1 MYLKLSLTFVPEKHN
16 AMLVIFLYKWSFWL
30 MSLTHPYYVSVSEVE
45 YSSKTREMGLS
56 FKFFTDD
63 LEEAIKAESTDKVN
77 LLSGDKAINQKL
89 IEAYVI
95 RHFAIQ
101 TDKVPVK
108 IRFLGLEHDKEA
120 TWCYF
125 EADNIKAFGNIA
137 IRADF
142 LYAAKKEQ
150 VNLFHITVNGN
161 RKSRRLVQPDQGLEE
176 SF

>member
-1 MYLKLSLTFVPEKHN
+1 MKLSLTFVPEKHN

-95 RHFAIQ
+95 RHFSIQ
-101 TDKVPVK
+101 TEKVPVK

-161 RKSRRLVQPDQGLEE
+161 RKSRRLVHPDQGFDE